1 MTRADLSLLIEK
13 LNIEIDQETLERA
26 FFHSSYVNEIPEEL
40 ESNERLEFLGDA
52 VIELAVSE
60 HLFIKYDYNEG
71 ELTKIKSLVVSGPIL
86 ADKALDLK
94 LNDYLFLGKGE
105 EEAGGRNRRSI
116 LSDLFESFVGILFL
130 ERGYESACGFVLEQ
144 LESEIENAA
153 AGKNKRDYKT
163 LLQEIAQS
171 RGHRPIYSLI
181 ESRGADHQKEFTV
194 QVDLDGLICQGIG
207 TRVKDAEQAAA
218 KQLYEL
224 IQIERGEHHNEE
236 DLSHT

>member
-1 MTRADLSLLIEK
+1 MSRVDLSELIEQ
-13 LNIEIDQETLERA
+13 LDLDISQETLERA

-60 HLFIKYDYNEG
+60 YLFLKFTESEG
-71 ELTKIKSLVVSGPIL
+71 ELTKIKSVVVSGPVL
-86 ADKALDLK
+86 AEKAERLK
-94 LNDYLFLGKGE
+94 LNDYLFLGRGE
-105 EEAGGRNRRSI
+105 EDAGGRLRRSI

-130 ERGYESACGFVLEQ
+130 ECGYDKACRFVLDQ
-144 LESEIENAA
+144 LEDEIQKAA
-153 AGKNKRDYKT
+153 TGKVTRDYKT

-171 RGHRPIYSLI
+171 KGHRPIYTLV

-194 QVDLDGLICQGIG
+194 QVELNGVIAIGTG

-218 KQLYEL
+218 KEL
-224 IQIERGEHHNEE
+224 FAQIEHKKGEINNEK
-236 DLSHT
+236 DLSHA